1 MGCRPVDW
9 IVVARLSAGARQGSE
24 SRLLLVTVYGQTL
37 DRKSMLALYPH
48 NDRFS
53 AFSNHGVYYVDSAT
67 SGIFEETPFH
77 PERLLREYVKLFHP
91 DLLPDYSLQYYKPM
105 GD

>member
-1 MGCRPVDW
+1 
-9 IVVARLSAGARQGSE
+9 
-24 SRLLLVTVYGQTL
+24 
-37 DRKSMLALYPH
+37 MLALYPH

-91 DLLPDYSLQYYKPM
+91 DLLPGYSLQYYKPM